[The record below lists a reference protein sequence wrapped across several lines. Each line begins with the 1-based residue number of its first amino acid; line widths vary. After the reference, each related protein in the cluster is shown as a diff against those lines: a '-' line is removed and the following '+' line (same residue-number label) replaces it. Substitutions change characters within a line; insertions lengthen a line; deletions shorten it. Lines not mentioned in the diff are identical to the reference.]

1 MLTQSSKSAREPS
14 GDVAQRGA
22 MSDSEDDWE
31 TADVPEGTF
40 VKVDSAA
47 IEAAEAE
54 AAAAKARARE
64 EARKEEAVKRAA
76 DAKRAEEEAAR
87 RERGERPMIL
97 VDFTALDPNIHNR
110 ADKHAVN
117 DVDAASALRRRI
129 ESEYS
134 TFANDA
140 KLVAAGTVRACSQGV
155 YRAALAELR
164 DQHPGHYWAA
174 CFPPT

>member
-1 MLTQSSKSAREPS
+1 
-14 GDVAQRGA
+14 

-54 AAAAKARARE
+54 AAAAKARASE

-140 KLVAAGTVRACSQGV
+140 KLVAAGTVRACSQGCTARRWRSSETNTRGTTGR
-155 YRAALAELR
+155 RAFPHVTLR
-164 DQHPGHYWAA
+164 WRGRGRGAGGGRLEIDL
-174 CFPPT
+174 